1 MIKLTNN
8 YIRENIEN
16 LKETHGYQ
24 YGSLTNVILY
34 NVTKKYGS
42 DRELV
47 ILEGIDIFNEREREY
62 LFSFGIIAEEDIERA
77 SSGNIEFNSVLML
90 RE

>member
-1 MIKLTNN
+1 MSKLTNN

-34 NVTKKYGS
+34 NLAIKYGT
-42 DRELV
+42 DRGIV
-47 ILEGIDIFNEREREY
+47 ILDGIDIFNERDKEY
-62 LFSFGIIAEEDIERA
+62 LFSFGVIAEKDIERA
-77 SSGNIEFNSVLML
+77 TNSNIEFKKL
-90 RE
+90 RMYR